1 MKRFLRMGALLV
13 ACLGLPGLAFAQTN
27 TPDKPTWWAK
37 LQSLLRN
44 GASPDG
50 HPSAS
55 LQVGTNVDVSS
66 ECGPQSETFIT
77 LNPTRTKTLVGG
89 SNEIFRLPMRGYFSS
104 DGGRTWGGVDLP
116 LPPAIGGSNSF
127 RFGSDPTLAFD
138 TQGNV
143 FYGYIVVFFSNVKNS
158 AVDGTELAVARSS
171 DGGKTYPQGTFFSF
185 ESGSNHFN
193 DKPMIT
199 ADANL
204 NNPFRHTG
212 YIAWDAAAGGSTGG
226 GIRVGRWMDHGAS
239 FSVTRADNPSG
250 RGQSI
255 GAVPFVGPNGE
266 LYIAWNDFVNNVI
279 AFNRSFDG
287 GVTFGQQITIAP
299 KVIPF
304 DIAIPAES
312 FRGALVYPACGAD
325 RSNGPHR
332 GRLYCSWVDLSAG
345 SVTDIFISFSDDRGS
360 TWSPPQP
367 VTDQLSFP
375 VDRFNQWLSVD
386 PVTGD
391 VNVSFYDT
399 RN

>member
-138 TQGNV
+138 THGNV
-143 FYGYIVVFFSNVKNS
+143 FYGFIVVFFHNVKNS
-158 AVDGTELAVARSS
+158 PARW
-171 DGGKTYPQGTFFSF
+171 PNF
-185 ESGSNHFN
+185 
-193 DKPMIT
+193 PP
-199 ADANL
+199 A
-204 NNPFRHTG
+204 PPR
-212 YIAWDAAAGGSTGG
+212 
-226 GIRVGRWMDHGAS
+226 
-239 FSVTRADNPSG
+239 PS
-250 RGQSI
+250 R
-255 GAVPFVGPNGE
+255 P
-266 LYIAWNDFVNNVI
+266 
-279 AFNRSFDG
+279 
-287 GVTFGQQITIAP
+287 T
-299 KVIPF
+299 
-304 DIAIPAES
+304 
-312 FRGALVYPACGAD
+312 
-325 RSNGPHR
+325 
-332 GRLYCSWVDLSAG
+332 
-345 SVTDIFISFSDDRGS
+345 
-360 TWSPPQP
+360 
-367 VTDQLSFP
+367 
-375 VDRFNQWLSVD
+375 
-386 PVTGD
+386 
-391 VNVSFYDT
+391 
-399 RN
+399 